1 MKSLEFRMK
10 TKGNITV
17 NCHDLVL
24 IETKKNVVSSNPSM
38 SLNRRELIVNVS
50 FLILANVLIKPY
62 YIFFVERTIQNEVG
76 TAAWG
81 IYFTLFSLSML
92 PQIILD
98 MGLTS
103 FVNQKLSAQR
113 DQFDELWGKTIWI
126 KPILA
131 VLFGVVFFII
141 SWIFGYADKY
151 PDLLGWIM
159 VNQILLSGILF
170 FRAFVSGLGYYRY
183 DSFLSVADKLI
194 FIILFTLGVIIVK
207 ISSIQSFLWIQ
218 TISLSIPLVI
228 TFIGLWRSKGIHIL
242 LKPMEVFSE
251 KTVQILGQCLPYA
264 GIFILMVL
272 FCRMEPVWIDLLRSD
287 GPVQSGIYAA
297 AYRLLDAANMMG
309 FLFAGILLPMFSHT
323 IAREDAREYQSI
335 FELAGSIMV
344 SLAILISFTILSQH
358 RYIMNLL
365 YKDSLP
371 DILPVVIIN
380 LVPLTINYL
389 LSTFLTA
396 AGKAR
401 IMNQYFLFSIGIN
414 VLCHILF
421 TAKYGATGAAY
432 SALITQTVTTIILSY
447 LIHKTGLIRFT
458 FSQFIKLVG
467 SFAILIFLTILVDF
481 LDVHPII
488 KLSILFA
495 TSTLIF
501 IGLGILPVRSVL
513 SLFDRHRS

>member
-1 MKSLEFRMK
+1 
-10 TKGNITV
+10 
-17 NCHDLVL
+17 
-24 IETKKNVVSSNPSM
+24 M
-38 SLNRRELIVNVS
+38 SFNRRELIVNVS

-103 FVNQKLSAQR
+103 FVNQKLSSQR
-113 DQFDELWGKTIWI
+113 DQFDELWKKTIWI

-141 SWIFGYADKY
+141 AWIFGYVDKY
-151 PDLLGWIM
+151 TDLLTWIM
-159 VNQILLSGILF
+159 INQILLSGILF
-170 FRAFVSGLGYYRY
+170 FRAFVSGLGFYRY

-194 FIILFTLGVIIVK
+194 FIILFTLGVIIIK
-207 ISSIQSFLWIQ
+207 IPSIQSFLWIQ
-218 TISLSIPLVI
+218 TISLSIPLVT
-228 TFIGLWRSKGIHIL
+228 TFIWLWRTKGIHIP
-242 LKPMEVFSE
+242 LKPKEVFRE
-251 KTVQILGQCLPYA
+251 KTFQILRQCLPYA

-272 FCRMEPVWIDLLRSD
+272 FCRMEPVWIDLLRND

-309 FLFAGILLPMFSHT
+309 FLFAGILLPMFSNT
-323 IAREDAREYQSI
+323 IASGDVKEYQSI

-344 SLAILISFTILSQH
+344 SLAVLISFTILSQH
-358 RYIMNLL
+358 RYIMTLL
-365 YKDSLP
+365 YKDALP
-371 DILPVVIIN
+371 DILPVVILN

-414 VLCHILF
+414 IICHLLL
-421 TAKYGATGAAY
+421 TAKYGAIGAAY
-432 SALITQTVTTIILSY
+432 SALITQTVTTLLLLY
-447 LIHKTGLIRFT
+447 LIYKNGFIRFT
-458 FSQFIKLVG
+458 FSQLIRLIGGFVIIIVLTKL
-467 SFAILIFLTILVDF
+467 IDF
-481 LDVHPII
+481 MDIHPLL
-488 KLSILFA
+488 KLSLLFTA
-495 TSTLIF
+495 SALSF
-501 IGLGILPVRSVL
+501 IGLGILPIRSVIG
-513 SLFDRHRS
+513 LFGRDRA